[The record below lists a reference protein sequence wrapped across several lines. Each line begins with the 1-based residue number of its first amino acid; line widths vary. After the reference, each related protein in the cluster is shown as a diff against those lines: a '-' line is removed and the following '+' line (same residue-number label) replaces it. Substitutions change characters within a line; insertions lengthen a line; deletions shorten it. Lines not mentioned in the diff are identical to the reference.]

1 MGSFFFELDCN
12 FRYRTNGKTLF
23 SLFLISISS
32 SRLPVTFLMDYG
44 RFHSQLFTFQMSEDV
59 AVTAQTILNGTPPH
73 NHFRKEWLAGAAG
86 TTTPTTTSGGQMM
99 TLSPPAGDGPGS
111 AGSMAPESTSSVSD
125 ISGDA
130 EGVWSVDIDQA
141 FQEALAIYP
150 PCGRRK
156 IIISDEGKM
165 YGRNELIARYIK
177 LRCGKTRTRKQ
188 VSSHIQV
195 LARKKLRDEQA
206 KKKVCWGDIPS
217 LLQQAS
223 PPGGVKSPSAVI
235 LPPSSATVVAA
246 AAAAAI
252 APRSNYPSIIPKV
265 EPEQLTQQLIIQS
278 LPNLWPS
285 FQNTGFPFGMD
296 LNKLVAQPK
305 SEPAASPEKAEL
317 VVDQNK
323 EISSS
328 KLTLLG
334 FSAYVHCNKTNVRT
348 ELVKIDNT
356 LEKDHIDISVFYEKY
371 PTLLRELF
379 ENSEKKDVF
388 FLAKCWANINV
399 SDDVQNCQYAVDSF
413 YSSREKFQLK
423 VSTMACSFGSQA
435 VEKIEQYFPIEEDG
449 SYSFMLNNSPMCDYM
464 VKFIA
469 ELKKLNAIETMN
481 NVLENFTVLQ
491 IVTNSETEELLMVL
505 CFVFEVSQEPE
516 PSCSVYRLIDS
527 DDCSD
532 D

>member
-1 MGSFFFELDCN
+1 
-12 FRYRTNGKTLF
+12 
-23 SLFLISISS
+23 
-32 SRLPVTFLMDYG
+32 
-44 RFHSQLFTFQMSEDV
+44 MSEDV

-73 NHFRKEWLAGAAG
+73 NHFRKEWLEMAAG

-111 AGSMAPESTSSVSD
+111 AGSMAPESTSSLSD

-195 LARKKLRDEQA
+195 LARKKLRDEQS
-206 KKKVCWGDIPS
+206 KKKVDIPS
-217 LLQQAS
+217 LLQQSS
-223 PPGGVKSPSAVI
+223 PPGVKSPSAVV
-235 LPPSSATVVAA
+235 LPPSSATAVAA
-246 AAAAAI
+246 AAAI
-252 APRSNYPSIIPKV
+252 VPRSNYPTIVPKV
-265 EPEQLTQQLIIQS
+265 EADQLSQQILLQS
-278 LPNLWPS
+278 LPNLWSS
-285 FQNTGFPFGMD
+285 FPQTAGLPFMD
-296 LNKLVAQPK
+296 LSQLVVQRKP
-305 SEPAASPEKAEL
+305 EPASTPEKAEP
-317 VVDQNK
+317 VVEQNK
-323 EISSS
+323 GISSS
-328 KLTLLG
+328 KLSLLG

-348 ELVKIDNT
+348 ELVKIDNN
-356 LEKDHIDISVFYEKY
+356 LEKDHIDISLFYEKY
-371 PTLLRELF
+371 PALLKELF
-379 ENSEKKDVF
+379 QGSEKKDVF

-413 YSSREKFQLK
+413 YKSREKFQLK

-435 VEKIEQYFPIEEDG
+435 VEKIEQYFPIEVDG

-469 ELKKLNAIETMN
+469 ELKKLNTIDTMN

-491 IVTNSETEELLMVL
+491 IVTNSETDELLMVL

-516 PSCSVYRLIDS
+516 PSCSVYRLIDGDDDS
-527 DDCSD
+527 DE
-532 D
+532 

>member
-1 MGSFFFELDCN
+1 
-12 FRYRTNGKTLF
+12 
-23 SLFLISISS
+23 
-32 SRLPVTFLMDYG
+32 
-44 RFHSQLFTFQMSEDV
+44 MSEDV

-73 NHFRKEWLAGAAG
+73 NHFRKDWLAGAAG

-111 AGSMAPESTSSVSD
+111 TGSMAPESTSVSD

-206 KKKVCWGDIPS
+206 KKKGDIPS

-223 PPGGVKSPSAVI
+223 PPGVKSPSAVI
-235 LPPSSATVVAA
+235 LPPASATAVAA
-246 AAAAAI
+246 AAEI

-265 EPEQLTQQLIIQS
+265 ESSPLSQQIL
-278 LPNLWPS
+278 LGTFPNLWS
-285 FQNTGFPFGMD
+285 FPQGAGLPIMD
-296 LNKLVAQPK
+296 LSQLVQPKAEPAGSPEK
-305 SEPAASPEKAEL
+305 SEPII
-317 VVDQNK
+317 VDQNK
-323 EISSS
+323 DIASSQ
-328 KLTLLG
+328 LCLLG
-334 FSAYVHCNKTNVRT
+334 FSAYVHDNKTNVRT
-348 ELVKIDNT
+348 ELVKIENT
-356 LEKDHIDISVFYEKY
+356 LEKDNIDISLFYEKY
-371 PTLLRELF
+371 PALLRELF
-379 ENSEKKDVF
+379 ERSEKKDVF

-399 SDDVQNCQYAVDSF
+399 SDDVQNCQYAVDSL
-413 YSSREKFQLK
+413 YRSREKFQLK

-435 VEKIEQYFPIEEDG
+435 VEKIEQYFPIEVDG

-469 ELKKLNAIETMN
+469 ELKKLPTIDTMN

-491 IVTNSETEELLMVL
+491 IVTNSETDELLMVL

-516 PSCSVYRLIDS
+516 PSCSVYRLIDGGDDDS
-527 DDCSD
+527 DD
-532 D
+532 

>member
-1 MGSFFFELDCN
+1 
-12 FRYRTNGKTLF
+12 
-23 SLFLISISS
+23 
-32 SRLPVTFLMDYG
+32 
-44 RFHSQLFTFQMSEDV
+44 MSEDV
-59 AVTAQTILNGTPPH
+59 AVTAQTLLNGTPPN
-73 NHFRKEWLAGAAG
+73 NHFRKDWLAAAAAG
-86 TTTPTTTSGGQMM
+86 TTPTTNSGGQMM

-111 AGSMAPESTSSVSD
+111 AGSTAPESTSSVSD

-130 EGVWSVDIDQA
+130 EGVWSIDIDQA

-195 LARKKLRDEQA
+195 LARKKARDEQA
-206 KKKVCWGDIPS
+206 KKKGDTPS
-217 LLQQAS
+217 ISQQSS
-223 PPGGVKSPSAVI
+223 PPGVPTLSPSSVLPSVPVTATAV
-235 LPPSSATVVAA
+235 

-252 APRSNYPSIIPKV
+252 APRSNYPTIVPKV
-265 EPEQLTQQLIIQS
+265 EPDQISQQLLLQS
-278 LPNLWPS
+278 LPLWTAFP
-285 FQNTGFPFGMD
+285 QTAGIPFGMD
-296 LNKLVAQPK
+296 L
-305 SEPAASPEKAEL
+305 SHL
-317 VVDQNK
+317 VVQAKKPESIIAECNK
-323 EISSS
+323 PISSS
-328 KLTLLG
+328 KLSLLG
-334 FSAYVHCNKTNVRT
+334 FSAYVHCNKTNQRT

-356 LEKDHIDISVFYEKY
+356 LEKDDIDISLFYEKY
-371 PTLLRELF
+371 PPSLRKLF
-379 ENSEKKDVF
+379 ESSEKKDVF

-435 VEKIEQYFPIEEDG
+435 VEKIEQYFPNEVDG
-449 SYSFMLNNSPMCDYM
+449 SYSFMLANSPMCDYM

-469 ELKKLNAIETMN
+469 ELKKLNTIETMN

-516 PSCSVYRLIDS
+516 PSCSVYRLIDGGADS
-527 DDCSD
+527 DD
-532 D
+532 

>member
-1 MGSFFFELDCN
+1 MPRHTLDIITFFSSFKQKL
-12 FRYRTNGKTLF
+12 
-23 SLFLISISS
+23 SISKVYA
-32 SRLPVTFLMDYG
+32 L
-44 RFHSQLFTFQMSEDV
+44 QLEIMSEDV

-111 AGSMAPESTSSVSD
+111 AGSMAPESTSSLSD
-125 ISGDA
+125 LSGDA
-130 EGVWSVDIDQA
+130 EGVWSIDIDQA

-206 KKKVCWGDIPS
+206 KKKVPFHLNTGDIPS

-223 PPGGVKSPSAVI
+223 PPGGVKSPSAVVF
-235 LPPSSATVVAA
+235 PPVSAAVAA
-246 AAAAAI
+246 I
-252 APRSNYPSIIPKV
+252 TEISPQSSYSSIVPKV
-265 EPEQLTQQLIIQS
+265 ETDQISQQLFKS
-278 LPNLWPS
+278 LPLWS
-285 FQNTGFPFGMD
+285 FQQTPG
-296 LNKLVAQPK
+296 LL
-305 SEPAASPEKAEL
+305 SEWIYHNLFSNNPLPTKQFHL
-317 VVDQNK
+317 
-323 EISSS
+323 
-328 KLTLLG
+328 
-334 FSAYVHCNKTNVRT
+334 FSAYVKCNKTSLRT
-348 ELVKIDNT
+348 ELVKIENT
-356 LEKDHIDISVFYEKY
+356 LEKDDIDISVFYEKY
-371 PTLLRELF
+371 PKLLRELF
-379 ENSEKKDVF
+379 EKSEKKDVF

-423 VSTMACSFGSQA
+423 VSTMACSFGNQA
-435 VEKIEQYFPIEEDG
+435 VEKIEQYFPIEFDG
-449 SYSFMLNNSPMCDYM
+449 SYSFILNNSPMCDYM

-469 ELKKLNAIETMN
+469 ELKKLNVIETMN

-491 IVTNSETEELLMVL
+491 IVTNSETDELLMVL

-516 PSCSVYRLIDS
+516 PSCSVYRLIDGGGDS
-527 DDCSD
+527 DE
-532 D
+532 

>member
-1 MGSFFFELDCN
+1 MS
-12 FRYRTNGKTLF
+12 
-23 SLFLISISS
+23 SIFPNL
-32 SRLPVTFLMDYG
+32 LPF
-44 RFHSQLFTFQMSEDV
+44 QLFMSEDV

-111 AGSMAPESTSSVSD
+111 AGSMAPESTSSLSD
-125 ISGDA
+125 LSGDA
-130 EGVWSVDIDQA
+130 EGVWSIDIDQA

-206 KKKVCWGDIPS
+206 KKKGDIPS

-223 PPGGVKSPSAVI
+223 PPGGVKSPSAVVF
-235 LPPSSATVVAA
+235 PPVSAAVAA
-246 AAAAAI
+246 I
-252 APRSNYPSIIPKV
+252 TEISPQSSYSSIVPKV
-265 EPEQLTQQLIIQS
+265 ETDQISQQLFKS
-278 LPNLWPS
+278 LPLWS
-285 FQNTGFPFGMD
+285 FQQTPGLPIGMD
-296 LNKLVAQPK
+296 LSQLVFQQSSPDKTVSPVK
-305 SEPAASPEKAEL
+305 SEVVEETKPIASS
-317 VVDQNK
+317 Q
-323 EISSS
+323 
-328 KLTLLG
+328 LTLHS
-334 FSAYVHCNKTNVRT
+334 FSAYVKCNKTSLRT
-348 ELVKIDNT
+348 ELVKIENT
-356 LEKDHIDISVFYEKY
+356 LEKDDIDISVFYEKY
-371 PTLLRELF
+371 PKLLRELF
-379 ENSEKKDVF
+379 EKSEKKDVF

-423 VSTMACSFGSQA
+423 VSTMACSFGNQA
-435 VEKIEQYFPIEEDG
+435 VEKIEQYFPIEFDG
-449 SYSFMLNNSPMCDYM
+449 SYSFILNNSPMCDYM

-469 ELKKLNAIETMN
+469 ELKKLNVIETMN

-491 IVTNSETEELLMVL
+491 IVTNSETDELLMVL

-516 PSCSVYRLIDS
+516 PSCSVYRLIDGGGDS
-527 DDCSD
+527 DE
-532 D
+532 

>member
-1 MGSFFFELDCN
+1 
-12 FRYRTNGKTLF
+12 
-23 SLFLISISS
+23 
-32 SRLPVTFLMDYG
+32 
-44 RFHSQLFTFQMSEDV
+44 MSEDV

-73 NHFRKEWLAGAAG
+73 NHFRKEWLGAIG
-86 TTTPTTTSGGQMM
+86 TITPTTTSGGQMM

-130 EGVWSVDIDQA
+130 EGVWSIDIDQA

-206 KKKVCWGDIPS
+206 KKKGDIPS

-223 PPGGVKSPSAVI
+223 PPGVKSPSAVI
-235 LPPSSATVVAA
+235 LPPSSATAVAA
-246 AAAAAI
+246 AAET
-252 APRSNYPSIIPKV
+252 APLRNYPTIIPKV
-265 EPEQLTQQLIIQS
+265 ETDPLTQQIIQS
-278 LPNLWPS
+278 LPNFWSAFPS
-285 FQNTGFPFGMD
+285 PFGMD
-296 LNKLVAQPK
+296 PLTLLPLVVQPK
-305 SEPAASPEKAEL
+305 SEPAASPEKQES
-317 VVDQNK
+317 VIDQSK
-323 EISSS
+323 EIASS
-328 KLTLLG
+328 KLSLFG
-334 FSAYVHCNKTNVRT
+334 FSAYVHCNKSDVRT
-348 ELVKIDNT
+348 ELVKIENT
-356 LEKDHIDISVFYEKY
+356 LEKDHIDISLFYEKY

-379 ENSEKKDVF
+379 ESSEKKDVF

-435 VEKIEQYFPIEEDG
+435 VEKIEQYFPTSELDG
-449 SYSFMLNNSPMCDYM
+449 SYSFMLKNSPMCDYM

-469 ELKKLNAIETMN
+469 ELKKLSAIETMN

-491 IVTNSETEELLMVL
+491 IVTNSETDELLMVL

-516 PSCSVYRLIDS
+516 PSCSVYRLIDGGDDS
-527 DDCSD
+527 DD
-532 D
+532 

>member
-1 MGSFFFELDCN
+1 
-12 FRYRTNGKTLF
+12 
-23 SLFLISISS
+23 
-32 SRLPVTFLMDYG
+32 
-44 RFHSQLFTFQMSEDV
+44 MSEDV
-59 AVTAQTILNGTPPH
+59 AVSAILNGTPPH

-111 AGSMAPESTSSVSD
+111 AGSMAPESTSLTD

-206 KKKVCWGDIPS
+206 KKKGDIPS

-223 PPGGVKSPSAVI
+223 PPGVKSPSAVI
-235 LPPSSATVVAA
+235 LPPSSATAV

-252 APRSNYPSIIPKV
+252 APRSNYPSVIPKL
-265 EPEQLTQQLIIQS
+265 EPTDQLSQQILLQT
-278 LPNLWPS
+278 LPNLWSS
-285 FQNTGFPFGMD
+285 FPGTGLPFGMD
-296 LNKLVAQPK
+296 LSQLVVQPK
-305 SEPAASPEKAEL
+305 SEPASTPEKPMSPIA
-317 VVDQNK
+317 DPSR
-323 EISSS
+323 EIASS
-328 KLTLLG
+328 KLSLHG
-334 FSAYVHCNKTNVRT
+334 FSAYVQCNKTLERT

-356 LEKDHIDISVFYEKY
+356 LEKDHIDISLFYEKY
-371 PTLLRELF
+371 PRLLRELF
-379 ENSEKKDVF
+379 EKAERKDVF

-399 SDDVQNCQYAVDSF
+399 PDDVQNCQYAVDSL
-413 YSSREKFQLK
+413 YASREKFQLK

-435 VEKIEQYFPIEEDG
+435 VEKIEQYFPIEVDG

-491 IVTNSETEELLMVL
+491 IVTNSETDELLMVL

-516 PSCSVYRLIDS
+516 PSCSVYRLIDGGDDS
-527 DDCSD
+527 DD
-532 D
+532 